1 MPWEDGPV
9 WLVVGVCACLW
20 WSRWCRWRGRVPPGP
35 GGERELDPPEAERF
49 FGGLKRVGEVPWLV
63 EGLGPAVSVVEGRG
77 SPKTGVHDAGDEG
90 VKYGQKTDSPIC
102 GHTSMKILLPVR
114 SAKSSMEG
122 IR

>member
-1 MPWEDGPV
+1 M
-9 WLVVGVCACLW
+9 VGC
-20 WSRWCRWRGRVPPGP
+20 GRVRLPVVVAVVSLAWEGSSWS

-49 FGGLKRVGEVPWLV
+49 FGGLKWVGEVPWLV